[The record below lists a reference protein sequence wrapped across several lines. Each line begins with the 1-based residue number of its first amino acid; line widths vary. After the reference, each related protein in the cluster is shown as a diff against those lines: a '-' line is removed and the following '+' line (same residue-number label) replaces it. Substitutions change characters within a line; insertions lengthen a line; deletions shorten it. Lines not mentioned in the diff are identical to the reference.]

1 MTRDRVAAPVRRAGP
16 VCRRLRLDLQTATLL
31 GGEGPVEEPVRGLG
45 HGDEE
50 KLWELARSSSRE
62 SATPLHRLQLD
73 AGEALGRAFLP
84 PPVAAALAEA
94 LAAAERDG
102 RALELGLEL
111 ADPAL
116 ADLPWETLRLPAAT
130 AEGLP
135 GEPLALHPGVVLYRA
150 EVGAAPAGWVIP
162 GPLRVLVAIGSPEAQ
177 NARGELLDMEAELG
191 RILDAVEPA
200 RRAAGKS
207 GAHVRILER
216 GTVAAIRAALDRE
229 RFHVLHLSC
238 HAGPGVL
245 VLEDGDGR
253 EDLVTPER
261 LWREAIPIDRG
272 VPLVVL
278 AGCST
283 AADVAKV
290 EGDGRGMRRLP
301 GLAREL
307 LAHGVPAV
315 VAMQTAVG
323 DRYATA
329 LAASLYGA
337 LATAEDAEPLR
348 VLSRARRDVEAR
360 RRESTAERD
369 VEELAGWSVPVL
381 FRRVGA
387 QVEAAGAPLFDRRAP
402 FEPVEEPAEPTL
414 RRVTAR
420 RVGDFVGRRRDE
432 RLVLRALR
440 DADGAAVVL
449 RGIGGV
455 GKSTLAAE
463 AAQALARSGSLVA
476 AVVGETSPEGILE
489 EIGGVLFGLLIA
501 AGTDEKHPLRQV
513 ASQLRDRSL
522 DWELRQQ
529 HVLAGLLAAMPALVL
544 LDNFEDNLDADG
556 AFRNAQLA
564 AFLEGWLETPGR
576 GRLLLTCRYP
586 VPFRGSRVV
595 DHHLGPL
602 SYAETRKLVWRLSA
616 LDALKP
622 ADLERAYADVGGH
635 PRALEYLDALLRG
648 GDARFT
654 DVAAKLEAALRAR
667 GVSNPRAWMTERKGD
682 LAASLAET
690 VTLAA
695 DDVLLG
701 RLLAGL
707 AGIPEAERLFLGA
720 AVYRVPVPEAALVW
734 QVGEVPDLPGED
746 AEVGRFPAVAPPS
759 GYAAARSA
767 LEAAGLLAPFA
778 VEDEAEPRF
787 AVHRWTAGALASR
800 STPADLAEAHRR
812 AARFWRWRVAVWRQS
827 LPRDVEDLLEAR
839 HHHRLAAE
847 LDAAIEV
854 TEWICSRFDDW
865 GAYRREEQLVH
876 EVLGWLPER
885 SQQAAAFLHQLG
897 IVAQRR
903 GSYDE
908 ALGWYRKSLDIA
920 EKLGDRAGMAISYH
934 QLGMVAQHRGSY
946 DEALLWYRKSL
957 DIKEELGN
965 RAGMASSYHQLGN
978 VAQARGSDEEA
989 LSWYRKSLEIKEEL
1003 GNRAGMAISYHQLG
1017 MVAHTRHSYD
1027 EALDWYRKS
1036 LEIAEELEDRA
1047 GMASTYHQI
1056 GLVAEQRGSYDEA
1069 LSQYRKSLEI
1079 KEELG
1084 NRAGMAISY
1093 HQLGMVA
1100 QRRGSYDE
1108 ALGWYRKSLEIAEE
1122 LGSRSGMA
1130 SSISQIGV
1138 LFTEQ
1143 GAVEEGVPCNLRSL
1157 ALRLELRVPQ
1167 IRIDLRVL
1175 RRQRKLLGTAR
1186 FREVIDRHLDA
1197 ASAEAVLQMIDQLPP
1212 ENRST
1217 SDTGGA
1223 SSVE

>member
-1 MTRDRVAAPVRRAGP
+1 
-16 VCRRLRLDLQTATLL
+16 
-31 GGEGPVEEPVRGLG
+31 
-45 HGDEE
+45 
-50 KLWELARSSSRE
+50 
-62 SATPLHRLQLD
+62 
-73 AGEALGRAFLP
+73 
-84 PPVAAALAEA
+84 
-94 LAAAERDG
+94 
-102 RALELGLEL
+102 
-111 ADPAL
+111 
-116 ADLPWETLRLPAAT
+116 
-130 AEGLP
+130 
-135 GEPLALHPGVVLYRA
+135 
-150 EVGAAPAGWVIP
+150 
-162 GPLRVLVAIGSPEAQ
+162 
-177 NARGELLDMEAELG
+177 
-191 RILDAVEPA
+191 
-200 RRAAGKS
+200 
-207 GAHVRILER
+207 
-216 GTVAAIRAALDRE
+216 
-229 RFHVLHLSC
+229 
-238 HAGPGVL
+238 
-245 VLEDGDGR
+245 
-253 EDLVTPER
+253 
-261 LWREAIPIDRG
+261 
-272 VPLVVL
+272 
-278 AGCST
+278 
-283 AADVAKV
+283 
-290 EGDGRGMRRLP
+290 
-301 GLAREL
+301 
-307 LAHGVPAV
+307 
-315 VAMQTAVG
+315 
-323 DRYATA
+323 
-329 LAASLYGA
+329 
-337 LATAEDAEPLR
+337 
-348 VLSRARRDVEAR
+348 
-360 RRESTAERD
+360 
-369 VEELAGWSVPVL
+369 
-381 FRRVGA
+381 
-387 QVEAAGAPLFDRRAP
+387 
-402 FEPVEEPAEPTL
+402 
-414 RRVTAR
+414 
-420 RVGDFVGRRRDE
+420 
-432 RLVLRALR
+432 
-440 DADGAAVVL
+440 
-449 RGIGGV
+449 
-455 GKSTLAAE
+455 
-463 AAQALARSGSLVA
+463 
-476 AVVGETSPEGILE
+476 
-489 EIGGVLFGLLIA
+489 
-501 AGTDEKHPLRQV
+501 
-513 ASQLRDRSL
+513 
-522 DWELRQQ
+522 
-529 HVLAGLLAAMPALVL
+529 MPALVL